1 MIYGSFA
8 AKILGVPAVVNA
20 IAGMG
25 FIFSSKKKLAFF
37 LKPLMTLFFRF
48 IFNSPN
54 SRLILQNSD
63 DFNFMEKIAHVHG
76 NNLRLI
82 PGAGVDIENYIKVE
96 MSKSDPI
103 AMLASRMIW
112 DKGIGEFVNAARA
125 LKTAGCDARF
135 VLVGAPDGEN
145 PLSIT
150 ENELRKW
157 QQEGVIEWWGIAW
170 TCRVCSPKP
179 EFFVCRHTMVRVSLK
194 YCSKQWLL
202 KDL

>member
-1 MIYGSFA
+1 M
-8 AKILGVPAVVNA
+8 PAVVNA

-25 FIFSSKKKLAFF
+25 FIFSSKKKLATF

-48 IFNSPN
+48 NFNSAN
-54 SRLILQNSD
+54 STLILQNLD
-63 DFNFMEKIAHVHG
+63 DLNFMEKIAHVHG

-157 QQEGVIEWWGIAW
+157 QQEGVIEWWGHRM